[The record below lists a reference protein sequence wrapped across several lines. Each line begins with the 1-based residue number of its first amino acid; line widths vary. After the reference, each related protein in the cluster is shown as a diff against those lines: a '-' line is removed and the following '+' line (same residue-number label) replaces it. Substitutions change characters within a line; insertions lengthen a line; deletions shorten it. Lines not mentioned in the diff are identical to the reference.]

1 MSKLKIFFG
10 NTTKNVLFGIKTSFL
25 ASHKYFS
32 LKCLILLSTT
42 FIPLVSIWLWKEILN
57 GIVNINTAKDTIIW
71 FLVIYLLLKLFTYL
85 LSRFDEYINTRY
97 NDELQFYIEGV
108 MIEKTSRMDLSFFD
122 SAAMGDKVR
131 HARSNFNIMTETTW
145 LTFNIISEIVNIV
158 ATFIIVCAYKW
169 WIGLATVVLLIPF
182 MIYNKKHTDKRMK
195 MEKEQLRDNRKKDY
209 YSDVFFDN
217 NVQFEIKL
225 NNIGGYFVNRYKEL
239 WSKLY
244 KINKKEDIQH
254 NIINTGILLLNVSS
268 ELLVLIFSVFDVVAK
283 SIGIGDL
290 QYNLNMVT
298 RLREQA
304 SGLMNDVNR
313 FLVNNTQLNELQ
325 EFIAIKPE
333 IEKSGRK
340 IPSDNP
346 KIEFCNVSFR
356 YPNCEQYV
364 LKNCSFEIDPY
375 EKICLIGLNGAG
387 KSTIIKLMFRFY
399 DPEEGCIK
407 LDGIDLKEY
416 DVYAVRKV
424 FGVLF
429 QDYVTYCL
437 PLREI
442 IALSDFGER
451 FNDEKLK
458 KACAIS
464 GADEIIKDWEN
475 GFNSVLGRYY
485 ADNGKDLSGGQWQ
498 LVGLARAYFK
508 DSEYM
513 ILDEPSAALDPIS
526 EDRIFE
532 QLYHLS
538 EGKSSVTISH
548 RLSNTTLADRILVI
562 GDGHIIEQGSHLDLL
577 RLNGEYA
584 HLFNLQASKYM

>member
-1 MSKLKIFFG
+1 MSKIKNFFG
-10 NTTKNVLFGIKTSFL
+10 SLSKNVWFGIKTSFL
-25 ASHKYFS
+25 ASRKYFS

-57 GIVNINTAKDTIIW
+57 GIVNINTAKDTVILC
-71 FLVIYLLLKLFTYL
+71 LVIYLSLKLFTYL
-85 LSRFDEYINTRY
+85 LSQFDEYINTRY
-97 NDELQFYIEGV
+97 SDELQFYIEGV

-122 SAAMGDKVR
+122 SASMGDKVR
-131 HARSNFNIMTETTW
+131 HARSNFNIMTEMTW
-145 LTFNIISEIVNIV
+145 LVFNIISEIVNIV
-158 ATFIIVCAYKW
+158 ATLVIVCAYKW
-169 WIGLATVVLLIPF
+169 WIGLATVILLIPF
-182 MIYNKKHTDKRMK
+182 MIYNKKYTDKRLK
-195 MEKEQLRDNRKKDY
+195 MEKEQLRDNRKENY
-209 YSDVFFDN
+209 YSGVFFDN

-225 NNIGGYFVNRYKEL
+225 NNIGGYFLNRYKEV

-244 KINKKEDIQH
+244 KINKKEDIRH
-254 NIINTGILLLNVSS
+254 NIINTGILILNVSS
-268 ELLVLIFSVFDVVAK
+268 ELLVLIVSVFGVVAK
-283 SIGIGDL
+283 TIGIGDL
-290 QYNLNMVT
+290 QYNLSMVT

-313 FLVNNTQLNELQ
+313 FLVNNTRLNELQ

-333 IEKSGRK
+333 TEKSGTK
-340 IPSDNP
+340 LPSQNP

-364 LKNCSFEIDPY
+364 LRDCSFTIEPH
-375 EKICLIGLNGAG
+375 EKIGLIGLNGAG

-407 LDGIDLKEY
+407 LDGIDMKEY
-416 DVYAVRKV
+416 DVYAVRKI

-458 KACAIS
+458 KVCAIS
-464 GADEIIKDWEN
+464 GADEIIKDWEK
-475 GFNSVLGRYY
+475 GFDSVLGRYY

-548 RLSNTTLADRILVI
+548 RLSNTTLADKILVI
-562 GDGHIIEQGSHLDLL
+562 GDGHIVEQGSHFELIKQG
-577 RLNGEYA
+577 GEYA